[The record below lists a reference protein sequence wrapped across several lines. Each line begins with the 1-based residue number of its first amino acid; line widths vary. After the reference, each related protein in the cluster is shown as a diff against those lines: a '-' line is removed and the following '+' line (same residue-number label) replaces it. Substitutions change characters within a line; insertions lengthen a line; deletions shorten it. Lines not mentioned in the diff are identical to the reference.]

1 MKPNEPKWHPFK
13 VVAVLVTSIVH
24 LFKFSL
30 PLVLLED
37 NDYQSTKINVLDLDF
52 HDYVEDYT

>member
-1 MKPNEPKWHPFK
+1 MNLKWHPFK
-13 VVAVLVTSIVH
+13 VVVVLVTSIVH
-24 LFKFSL
+24 LLKFSL